1 MIRRLRSGAT
11 HLSPEA
17 ISDIITGSANALPN
31 LAKKYDVPYARIR
44 KIWELAIAINNTNR

>member
-1 MIRRLRSGAT
+1 MRRLRSGAT

-31 LAKKYDVPYARIR
+31 LAKKYNVSYTRIR
-44 KIWELAIAINNTNR
+44 EIWEFAIAINN